1 MAKCLECLSFFPE
14 GIEGAHNNHGNSED
28 GGLFLCSNN
37 GNGNYGEKGVRGE
50 AYMKFSLPGGSM
62 NIFWNNTIKVHKI
75 SMTALSQNIES
86 LFLQK

>member
-1 MAKCLECLSFFPE
+1 MARCLECLPFFPE
-14 GIEGAHNNHGNSED
+14 GIEGAHNNHGNAED

-37 GNGNYGEKGVRGE
+37 GNYGEKGVQGE
-50 AYMKFSLPGGSM
+50 SCGGSM

-75 SMTALSQNIES
+75 SATALSQIIES